1 MDKQRR
7 QEDMDTG
14 KTEKKVE
21 SQENRQTDSYADTW
35 SKKKNRERQKKGMKE
50 EQGEGETRR
59 NRKEKLTLS
68 SKCELDSKGV

>member
-1 MDKQRR
+1 
-7 QEDMDTG
+7 
-14 KTEKKVE
+14 
-21 SQENRQTDSYADTW
+21 
-35 SKKKNRERQKKGMKE
+35 MKE

>member
-35 SKKKNRERQKKGMKE
+35 SKKKTERDRKKE
-50 EQGEGETRR
+50 
-59 NRKEKLTLS
+59 
-68 SKCELDSKGV
+68 